1 MSNKSIAN
9 PKWEEII
16 IAAPRTSLFKAGEEL
31 EWQGLLIPSA
41 TTNEIVNH
49 VLEVLNTESVHIR
62 RGDIKDETPIEN
74 NAEKNTAL
82 KQPIPYGIVTSD
94 DRDGE
99 LRVFVYERLGG
110 GTESRLHSKLSIG
123 VGGHMNT
130 LPHSDNF
137 LDVVKEEASRELTEE
152 LIFDSVE
159 GEVDPATYPTEVI
172 GLINDDVNEVGR
184 VHIGILYTIE
194 THSNHSV
201 EVREKDTL
209 AGEWMTLQEL
219 ENNYDR
225 LESWSQIA
233 LQALKTNA

>member
-16 IAAPRTSLFKAGEEL
+16 IAAPRASLFKGESL
-31 EWQGLLIPSA
+31 HWQGLLTPVDNKETI
-41 TTNEIVNH
+41 NH
-49 VLEVLNTESVHIR
+49 ILEVLNTESVHIR
-62 RGDIKDETPIEN
+62 RGAITDATPIEN
-74 NAEKNTAL
+74 NAERNTAL

-172 GLINDDVNEVGR
+172 GLINDDLEEVGR

-201 EVREKDTL
+201 EVRETDTL

-233 LQALKTNA
+233 LHALRDHA